1 MGPKFGPSEED
12 PTGGEW
18 MRCKVIEIWLNTAN
32 PLTEPKWTKGNLRDN
47 IDPSS
52 LFQNIIQVIDI
63 DTGLHSV
70 MPRLGGMLT
79 VGDIR

>member
-1 MGPKFGPSEED
+1 
-12 PTGGEW
+12 

-52 LFQNIIQVIDI
+52 LFQNIIQVTDI
-63 DTGLHSV
+63 DAGLHSV
-70 MPRLGGMLT
+70 RPGLRRMLM
-79 VGDIR
+79 VGVI